1 MNAAT
6 HHGLPR
12 VKPATVHSA
21 SSQKMLPER
30 ISGVQNSHIPIARG
44 SGSGR
49 TSQAIERAAA
59 PMSKAQKT
67 GHGRCVN
74 GQMTWAK
81 SGL

>member
-12 VKPATVHSA
+12 VKPATVHRA
-21 SSQKMLPER
+21 SSQKTLPET

-49 TSQAIERAAA
+49 TSQAMERAAA
-59 PMSKAQKT
+59 PMNSAQNT
-67 GHGRCVN
+67 GHGRWVS
-74 GQMTWAK
+74 GQM
-81 SGL
+81 S